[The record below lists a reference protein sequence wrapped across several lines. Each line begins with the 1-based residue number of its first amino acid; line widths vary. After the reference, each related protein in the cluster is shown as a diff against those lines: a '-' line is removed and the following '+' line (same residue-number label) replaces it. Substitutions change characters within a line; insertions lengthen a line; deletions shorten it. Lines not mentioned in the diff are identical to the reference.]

1 MILRHIGITVTDL
14 EKSLEFYR
22 DILGFQVVRI
32 MDESGA
38 HIDKFSALEGVKV
51 KTVKLKDA
59 NGGMLELLQYHSHPK
74 EAERKDITHI
84 GCSHFA
90 LTVKNLDLLLDR
102 VLEKGYTIN
111 SPPQYSPDGKVKL
124 TFCSGPDGT
133 LIEMVEE
140 LN

>member
-51 KTVKLKDA
+51 KTVKL
-59 NGGMLELLQYHSHPK
+59 
-74 EAERKDITHI
+74 
-84 GCSHFA
+84 
-90 LTVKNLDLLLDR
+90 DR